1 MTTELERAM
10 KRLKDMGVT
19 VTTTPA
25 PGREAGFA
33 DRPMGRIQA
42 EAERQGIAERRYRG
56 PTRTGEPEAGH
67 ICDSYCHEDQ
77 HGVEWHSFSAAG
89 IA

>member
-19 VTTTPA
+19 VSTTPA
-25 PGREAGFA
+25 LGREAGFA

-42 EAERQGIAERRYRG
+42 EAERQGIAGKDPNRG
-56 PTRTGEPEAGH
+56 
-67 ICDSYCHEDQ
+67 
-77 HGVEWHSFSAAG
+77 
-89 IA
+89 